1 LQPLVPRAGETLRRP
16 SLLRRLAPWLAF
28 GIVIVIGKGGQA
40 EPGDPTR
47 TPLAEAVA
55 KVSASTDEPT
65 AVTPEVT
72 ATASQPADK
81 KKAKSA
87 WRGSEIALRHSATTL
102 SFDRAADL
110 TYNPTVV
117 MSFELAPRFSFDDV
131 WSVGATFG
139 FNYEYTQADSN
150 TRANETTLDDTT
162 LSLSA
167 SRFAKIPGAGID
179 ISAGLGFTFPT
190 SLSSQGDTLML
201 AVAPSLRLAKTFESV
216 LSGLSLGYSLRFTK
230 YFHEYTTGATDT
242 PQIPGCSAG
251 SAIAC
256 ESLLST
262 GYRNPS
268 FRVANTFDADL
279 AFTDWLSLSASFGL
293 YTTWLYDDVDD
304 SRVSH
309 TELEPADQR
318 FAMMGDVGVSAR
330 FWKPLEMR
338 LGLFT
343 INPQLASN
351 GDRYAPFV
359 NRFSTLYLDLR
370 LDVAALIQTLTE
382 EN

>member
-1 LQPLVPRAGETLRRP
+1 LDPLVPCAGPTLRRP
-16 SLLRRLAPWLAF
+16 TLLRRLAPWLAF
-28 GIVIVIGKGGQA
+28 GIVVVIGKGGNA
-40 EPGDPTR
+40 EPGPAPT
-47 TPLAEAVA
+47 EGEVVA
-55 KVSASTDEPT
+55 KVAATTDDQPIATPAATAAASTPD
-65 AVTPEVT
+65 A
-72 ATASQPADK
+72 K
-81 KKAKSA
+81 KKAKSP

-117 MSFELAPRFSFDDV
+117 MSFMLAPRYSFDDV
-131 WSVGATFG
+131 WSVGATFW
-139 FNYEYTQADSN
+139 FNYEYTEADSN

-167 SRFAKIPGAGID
+167 SRFAKIPGID
-179 ISAGLGFTFPT
+179 VAISAGLGFTFPT
-190 SLSSQGDTLML
+190 SLSSQGDTLLFAM
-201 AVAPSLRLAKTFESV
+201 APSLRLAKTFDAV
-216 LSGLSLGYSLRFTK
+216 LSGLSLGYSLRLTK

-242 PQIPGCSAG
+242 PQIPGCSTG

-309 TELEPADQR
+309 TELEPVDQR
-318 FAMMGDVGVSAR
+318 FAMMGDIGVSAR

-343 INPQLASN
+343 INPQLAPN
-351 GDRYAPFV
+351 GDRFAPFV
-359 NRFSTLYLDLR
+359 NRFSTVYLDLR